1 MWGLA
6 EDIGSGMRA
15 CLASSAGH
23 PAGGPRLSSHIGKT
37 LFSVSSCLLR
47 CPSDQTRVACEQR
60 SLWQGLCAS
69 VVDFFRGTILF
80 WACPSNGSWALG
92 HGRSARNSG
101 PHCEPTL
108 QTFLTSG
115 LDQAPSNSSE
125 EL

>member
-15 CLASSAGH
+15 CLASSADH

-37 LFSVSSCLLR
+37 LFSASSCLLR

-60 SLWQGLCAS
+60 SLAGRGCVPPWLTFSVELFCSGLVPQTAHGPWDMGK
-69 VVDFFRGTILF
+69 VPGTV
-80 WACPSNGSWALG
+80 G
-92 HGRSARNSG
+92 HTVS
-101 PHCEPTL
+101 L